1 MVAYPQPVSD
11 YYAYDQYLEIN
22 EAARNVRYEYF
33 HGQIFAMAGGRFRH
47 NLIKDN
53 INEHIRSRL
62 RGKCY
67 SMTSD
72 MQLRVSEHAA
82 FYPDVIVICGE
93 PQFYKHLGKTRDD
106 IVSNATIIFEVLSES
121 TKNYDKGDKAD
132 EDRSMSELQEHFL
145 VDQDKV
151 HVVHYFRRDEVWNY
165 ETYDNLEKGI
175 KLKSV
180 DCDLSMREIYMDI
193 EFE

>member
-1 MVAYPQPVSD
+1 MLRFIPTLSLYVA
-11 YYAYDQYLEIN
+11 
-22 EAARNVRYEYF
+22 
-33 HGQIFAMAGGRFRH
+33 
-47 NLIKDN
+47 
-53 INEHIRSRL
+53 
-62 RGKCY
+62 
-67 SMTSD
+67 
-72 MQLRVSEHAA
+72 
-82 FYPDVIVICGE
+82 E

-132 EDRSMSELQEHFL
+132 EYRLMSELQEHFL

-151 HVVHYFRRDEVWNY
+151 HVVHYFRRDEIWNY